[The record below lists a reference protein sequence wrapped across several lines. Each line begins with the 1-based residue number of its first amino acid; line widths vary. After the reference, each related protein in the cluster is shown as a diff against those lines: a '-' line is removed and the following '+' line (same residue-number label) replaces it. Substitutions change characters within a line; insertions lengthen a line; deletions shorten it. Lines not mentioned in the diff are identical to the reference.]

1 MSQFNCS
8 TRSRINTDHCDG
20 RGDVSYRYWNEV
32 QHTSF
37 VLILCTQQVRSEH
50 IEIVV
55 PVVMEMLRRVHEKF
69 TLHYN
74 LILPPIGRKHA
85 IAPHAGVSFVNEK
98 ESLFISNACR
108 TLQSLYELNCF
119 FYVQDTGISVRKRV
133 IKILR
138 DICLE
143 QPTFSK
149 ITEMCVRMIRRVN
162 DEEGIKVWINCIFVS
177 SHFYLFWDV
186 TSILWL
192 LLFYLFLF

>member
-1 MSQFNCS
+1 MNPFSSLHLHDWNKLIRSQFNCS

-74 LILPPIGRKHA
+74 LILPPIGRKNA
-85 IAPHAGVSFVNEK
+85 IAPHADVSFVNKK
-98 ESLFISNACR
+98 ESLFYPMLAEHCKACMKWIVFFMYR
-108 TLQSLYELNCF
+108 TL
-119 FYVQDTGISVRKRV
+119 
-133 IKILR
+133 
-138 DICLE
+138 
-143 QPTFSK
+143 
-149 ITEMCVRMIRRVN
+149 
-162 DEEGIKVWINCIFVS
+162 VS
-177 SHFYLFWDV
+177 A
-186 TSILWL
+186 
-192 LLFYLFLF
+192 